1 MLDNILQT
9 IVDSFDLGYMV
20 SVNILTYILI
30 KLHDEVNGDK
40 NVPRWNKR
48 LYLIFSV
55 ISIGACLYYFE
66 PNIVVTKLV
75 YSAIAAPVIWSW
87 ALKPLCKYAGVD
99 YKKIDKVL

>member
-40 NVPRWNKR
+40 NVPRK
-48 LYLIFSV
+48 
-55 ISIGACLYYFE
+55 
-66 PNIVVTKLV
+66 
-75 YSAIAAPVIWSW
+75 
-87 ALKPLCKYAGVD
+87 D
-99 YKKIDKVL
+99 YI